1 MAIDVNVISVNAL
14 GDQYDHVAKL
24 STAADA
30 KNRKFKQAC
39 ADANINF
46 IPLVFN
52 TYGAIHQESGPEKE
66 RDGLVILNQVANRY
80 ASLHDMSFP
89 EAKLRIITRISFAL
103 KRGVVDQLCRR
114 LPITQASSWAYWI
127 WRDSS
132 VSEATATEV
141 RRTIGSGLG
150 GLLYYALLMLW
161 PCQFPRYL

>member
-1 MAIDVNVISVNAL
+1 MSLVKILRLIAYCSPFLYHSLITPPSATRGPGDDVAIDVNVISVNAL

-39 ADANINF
+39 AEANINF

-66 RDGLVILNQVANRY
+66 RDGLVILNQATNRY

-114 LPITQASSWAYWI
+114 LPITDPL
-127 WRDSS
+127 RPLTCD
-132 VSEATATEV
+132 
-141 RRTIGSGLG
+141 
-150 GLLYYALLMLW
+150 LL
-161 PCQFPRYL
+161 